1 MAAPVALTVYCAFSA
16 ADAEF
21 INKNSMV
28 ATSLFDVEWIPLK
41 ATVTASTEGA
51 FRRKASELAHRAA
64 VEMTTWYVLE
74 LKFNAHQVCSM
85 FLAKQLFHCRAL
97 DGSTAYRMYSESLRL
112 NGDDPPVYCWHEAT
126 TDETGLDAWAERFLP
141 KQSMRLTLKCKG
153 CDLADGQPVW
163 ATPSRESQQG
173 EFCKTCWH
181 SFYRGNTLAS
191 LHAHKEAKEVK
202 ARAKAAKVTSSTTT
216 EEEPHGAMQCLLDQT
231 W

>member
-16 ADAEF
+16 ADAEL
-21 INKNSMV
+21 INNDSMI
-28 ATSLFDVEWIPLK
+28 ATSLFDVEFIPLK
-41 ATVTASTEGA
+41 ATVTDSIEGA
-51 FRRKASELAHRAA
+51 SRRKASELAHRAA
-64 VEMTTWYVLE
+64 VESTEWYVLE
-74 LKFNAHQVCSM
+74 LQFNAQQVGNM

-97 DGSTAYRMYSESLRL
+97 DGSTAYRMYGDSLRL
-112 NGDDPPVYCWHEAT
+112 DGDDPPVDCWIKAT
-126 TDETGLDAWAERFLP
+126 MDPTGLERWAERFLP

-153 CDLADGQPVW
+153 CVLADGQPVW

-181 SFYRGNTLAS
+181 SFYSSQTLAS
-191 LHAHKEAKEVK
+191 LHAHKEAK